1 MENIGGKPKNRW
13 KTRTDVIKRMTV
25 RLDMEKELDT
35 ENPVF
40 IEGLAGI
47 GHIGKTTVA
56 YLADHLEADKVGELY
71 SHHFPPY
78 TIVKDNK
85 TVDLLKNNIYQLKR
99 DDARDLVLI
108 EGNAQAS
115 TPQGHYEV
123 AAKIMELVDE
133 AKASEII
140 KIGGYGTGDVVE
152 EPDVFGAVTT
162 EKVKD
167 EYSEHGINMDHDVGQ
182 IVGASGLILG
192 IGHERDYPGICLLG
206 ETPGF
211 LLSDPKA
218 TEAVLQSIEKI
229 LDLDID
235 YSELDEKV
243 KESQEV
249 LKKLQ
254 NLKGK
259 QGQDQENQGQQDLGY
274 IG

>member
-1 MENIGGKPKNRW
+1 
-13 KTRTDVIKRMTV
+13 MTV
-25 RLDMEKELDT
+25 RLDMEKDFEV

-47 GHIGKTTVA
+47 GHIGKTSVD
-56 YLADHLEADKVGELY
+56 YLAHHLEAEKVGELY

-78 TIVKDNK
+78 TVVKDNK
-85 TVDLLKNNIYQLKR
+85 TVDLLKNDIYQVQR
-99 DDARDLVLI
+99 DDGRDLVLI

-115 TPQGHYEV
+115 TPEGHYEV
-123 AAKIMELVDE
+123 AEKIMELVDDVN
-133 AKASEII
+133 ASEVIT
-140 KIGGYGTGDVVE
+140 IGGYGTGDVIE
-152 EPDVFGAVTT
+152 DPDVFGAVTT
-162 EKVKD
+162 EKVKK
-167 EYSEHGINMDHDVGQ
+167 EYEDVGVQFDHEVGQ

-192 IGHERDYPGICLLG
+192 IAREREYPGICLLG

-218 TEAVLQSIEKI
+218 TEAVLQAIEKI
-229 LDLDID
+229 LDLEID
-235 YSELDEKV
+235 YSDLDEKV

-254 NLKGK
+254 NIKDS
-259 QGQDQENQGQQDLGY
+259 QGQDQDAQQSQQDLGY

>member
-1 MENIGGKPKNRW
+1 
-13 KTRTDVIKRMTV
+13 MTV
-25 RLDMEKELDT
+25 RLDMEKELDA

-56 YLADHLEADKVGELY
+56 YLADHLDANKVGELY
-71 SHHFPPY
+71 SHYFPPY

-99 DDARDLVLI
+99 EDDRDIVLI

-115 TPQGHYEV
+115 SAQGHYEV
-123 AAKIMELVDE
+123 AEKIMELVDE
-133 AKASEII
+133 VNASEII
-140 KIGGYGTGDVVE
+140 TIGGYGTGDVVE
-152 EPDVFGAVTT
+152 EPNVFGAVTT
-162 EKVKD
+162 EKVKE
-167 EYSEHGINMDHDVGQ
+167 EYSEHGIDFDHDVGQ

-192 IGHERDYPGICLLG
+192 LGHEKEYPGICLLG

-235 YSELDEKV
+235 YTDLDEKV

-259 QGQDQENQGQQDLGY
+259 QGQDQEQQQSQQDLGY